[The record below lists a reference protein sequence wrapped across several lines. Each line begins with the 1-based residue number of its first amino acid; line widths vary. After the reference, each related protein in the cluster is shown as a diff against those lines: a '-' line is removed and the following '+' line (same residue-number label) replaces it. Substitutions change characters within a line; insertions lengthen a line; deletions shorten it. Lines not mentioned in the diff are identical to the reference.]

1 MPTAEKKQTVE
12 NLTKEVK
19 ESAGLVLTAFKGL
32 KTTEINEFR
41 LKLKSQKGTYRIV
54 KNSLTRIALK
64 NAGLE
69 ALADSLK
76 GPSAIVI
83 EKGDPIATLKII
95 FDFAKSHENIK
106 VSAGIFDGKVLTS
119 HDLKAI
125 SSLPSKEV
133 LIAHLLGTLQA
144 PMVNLVSVLQA
155 PVRDLV
161 GVLDQIAKKAP
172 AANSEPSQA
181 AS

>member
-1 MPTAEKKQTVE
+1 MPTELKKKTVDT
-12 NLTKEVK
+12 LTQEAKDCT
-19 ESAGLVLTAFKGL
+19 GLIITAFKGL

-41 LKLKSQKGTYRIV
+41 AKLKPLKGTYRIV

-64 NAGLE
+64 NAGME
-69 ALADSLK
+69 ALAEALK

-83 EKGDPIATLKII
+83 EKGDPVATIKIV

-106 VSAGIFDGKVLTS
+106 VSAGYLDGKVVS
-119 HDLKAI
+119 DKELKAI
-125 SSLPSKEV
+125 STLPAREV

-155 PVRDLV
+155 PMRDLV

-172 AANSEPSQA
+172 EAK
-181 AS
+181 